1 MNKIDSLTIIFPVYN
16 EEKRL
21 KKLFKSIKFF
31 EKKYFKLFVIFVD
44 DGSKDKSQI
53 KIKEFIK
60 SEKNKRFK
68 LIINKYNKGKG
79 FSLKRGIKLT
89 KTNWIL
95 TSDVDL
101 SVEIKQVLIWFNKK
115 YIDRNINIYWGSR
128 SHKLSKLK
136 TSLLRVYLGHIFK
149 FLLRLLFD
157 INNNDTQCGFKLYNK
172 NIKNLFSHL
181 KLRGFSHDVEIFL
194 ICKKLKHNI
203 KFLPVKWEHKK
214 NSKVNL
220 FSLIKMFFELINLK
234 LRYF

>member
-1 MNKIDSLTIIFPVYN
+1 MDKIDSLTIIFPVYN

-31 EKKYFKLFVIFVD
+31 EKKYFKLFIIFVD

-68 LIINKYNKGKG
+68 LIINKYNEGKG
-79 FSLKRGIKLT
+79 FSLKRGIRFA

-115 YIDRNINIYWGSR
+115 YIDGNINIYWGSR

-136 TSLLRVYLGHIFK
+136 TSLLRVHLGNIFK

-157 INNNDTQCGFKLYNK
+157 IKTNDTQCGFKLYNK
-172 NIKNLFSHL
+172 NIKNLFSQL
-181 KLRGFSHDVEIFL
+181 KLKGFSHDVEIFL
-194 ICKKLKHNI
+194 ICKRLKYNI
-203 KFLPVKWEHKK
+203 KFLPVRWVHKK

-220 FSLIKMFFELINLK
+220 LNIIKMLFELLSLK

>member
-21 KKLFKSIKFF
+21 KKLFKSIKLF
-31 EKKYFKLFVIFVD
+31 EKKYFKLFIIFVD

-53 KIKEFIK
+53 EIKNFIK
-60 SEKNKRFK
+60 DEKNKRFK
-68 LIINKYNKGKG
+68 LIVNKYNRGKG

-95 TSDVDL
+95 TADVDL
-101 SVEIKQVLIWFNKK
+101 SVEIQQVLIWFDKK
-115 YIDRNINIYWGSR
+115 YISRETNIYWGSR
-128 SHKLSKLK
+128 SHKLSRLK
-136 TSLLRVYLGHIFK
+136 TSLFRVYLGHIFK

-157 INNNDTQCGFKLYNK
+157 IKTNDTQCGFKLYNK
-172 NIKNLFSHL
+172 NIKNLFSQL
-181 KLRGFSHDVEIFL
+181 KLKGFSHDVEIFL
-194 ICKKLKHNI
+194 ICKRLKYNI
-203 KFLPVKWEHKK
+203 KFLPVRWVHKK

-220 FSLIKMFFELINLK
+220 LNVIKMFFELLSLK

>member
-21 KKLFKSIKFF
+21 KKLFKSIKLF
-31 EKKYFKLFVIFVD
+31 EKKYFKLFIIFVD

-53 KIKEFIK
+53 EIKNFIK
-60 SEKNKRFK
+60 DEKNKRFK
-68 LIINKYNKGKG
+68 LIVNKYNRGKG

-95 TSDVDL
+95 TADVDL
-101 SVEIKQVLIWFNKK
+101 SVEIQQVLIWFDKK
-115 YIDRNINIYWGSR
+115 YINRETNIYWGSR
-128 SHKLSKLK
+128 SHKLSRLK
-136 TSLLRVYLGHIFK
+136 TSLFRVYLGHIFK

-157 INNNDTQCGFKLYNK
+157 IKTNDTQCGFKLYNK
-172 NIKNLFSHL
+172 NIKNLFSQL
-181 KLRGFSHDVEIFL
+181 KLKGFSHDVEIFL
-194 ICKKLKHNI
+194 ICKRLKYNI
-203 KFLPVKWEHKK
+203 KFLPVRWVHKK

-220 FSLIKMFFELINLK
+220 LNVIKMFFELLSLK